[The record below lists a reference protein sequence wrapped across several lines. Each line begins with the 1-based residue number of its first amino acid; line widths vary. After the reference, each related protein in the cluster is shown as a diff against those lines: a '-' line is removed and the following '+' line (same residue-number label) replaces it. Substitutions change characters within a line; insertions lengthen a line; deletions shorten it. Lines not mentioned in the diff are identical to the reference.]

1 MLLTRFSAQ
10 EKRKRVQSNGDR
22 EQELEKVLDK
32 REKLLSHRITY
43 KSNRQE
49 SQRETRGNTSFISG
63 KAREGAQQSLST
75 WAGSSL

>member
-32 REKLLSHRITY
+32 RE
-43 KSNRQE
+43 E
-49 SQRETRGNTSFISG
+49 
-63 KAREGAQQSLST
+63 
-75 WAGSSL
+75 